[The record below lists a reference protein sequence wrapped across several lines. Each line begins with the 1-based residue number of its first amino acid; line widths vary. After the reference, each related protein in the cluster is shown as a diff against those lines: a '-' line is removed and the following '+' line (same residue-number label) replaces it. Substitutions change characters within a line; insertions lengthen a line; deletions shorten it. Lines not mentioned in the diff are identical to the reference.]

1 MGDCSSGGLPKS
13 AFSCMKLSWF
23 RMNRL
28 SFPLIRVAIS
38 YQIML
43 RLRTRSRNRL
53 VLGECSECR
62 ALVQI
67 SAVVLSRN
75 SRLTMVTKSPSAAVM
90 SGLPFMS
97 LCKSMGLSRW
107 TVCYGKL
114 AKCMPLKESLMDF
127 KLEKE
132 TEFISDIDSIIQ
144 GSTNRRALGLVNF
157 VPALAYHFCLN
168 WFAVPLFLS

>member
-1 MGDCSSGGLPKS
+1 MGDCSSGGLSKS
-13 AFSCMKLSWF
+13 AVSCMKLSWF

-114 AKCMPLKESLMDF
+114 AKCMPLKESHGF
-127 KLEKE
+127 QVIWIEKE
-132 TEFISDIDSIIQ
+132 IEFISDIDSINQISPNHVQ
-144 GSTNRRALGLVNF
+144 AFALEQDKLCLLV
-157 VPALAYHFCLN
+157 LI
-168 WFAVPLFLS
+168 